1 MSKGTTIGA
10 DVIQLRRDV
19 RAQLQR
25 RVLEAIELVLDE
37 ELTAA
42 VGSSRYERSPV
53 RKGYRNGV
61 EERRITTA
69 MGTQSVR
76 VPRARVIAEDGQS
89 HEFRSEILPRYARRT
104 REVDDAILGVYL
116 AGGNSRRIRTALKP
130 LLGSENLSKSAVS
143 RIVSR
148 LKEHFAAWRERDLT
162 DEVYAILYLDGFHL
176 KIRLARRVVSVP
188 VLAVLGVAEDGSK
201 RLVVL
206 QIAISEASGHW
217 SSLIADL
224 QKRGLRAP
232 CLVVAD
238 GHAGLRKAIDAW
250 PGIKIQRCTYHKW
263 TNLVEN
269 CPAHARREMHRDYRR
284 IVNAKDGMAARK
296 AREAFLSKWSELCP
310 AAARSLEEAGE
321 QLLTFY
327 EFPKSMWRSLRTT
340 NPLENLNRE
349 FRRRTKTQSSF
360 STEDAAITLLYGL
373 VAFGQI
379 RMHKIDGHRE
389 VKALIAQTKTQA
401 A

>member
-1 MSKGTTIGA
+1 MSKGITSGA
-10 DVIQLRRDV
+10 DVVQLRRDI
-19 RAQLQR
+19 RTQLQR
-25 RVLEAIELVLDE
+25 RVLEAIELVLEE

-42 VGSSRYERSPV
+42 LGSSRYERSPV
-53 RKGYRNGV
+53 RQGYRNGV
-61 EERRITTA
+61 EGRRITTA

-76 VPRARVIAEDGQS
+76 VPRARVVAKDGQT

-104 REVDDAILGVYL
+104 RDVDDAILGVYL

-130 LLGSENLSKSAVS
+130 LLGSENLSKIAVS

-148 LKEHFAAWRERDLT
+148 LKEHFATWRERDLT

-176 KIRLARRVVSVP
+176 KVRMARRVVSVP

-201 RLVVL
+201 RLVAL
-206 QIAISEASGHW
+206 QIAISEGSGHW
-217 SSLIADL
+217 SSLITDL

-232 CLVVAD
+232 CLVVSD
-238 GHAGLRKAIDAW
+238 GHAGLRKAINAW
-250 PGIKIQRCTYHKW
+250 PGIKIQRCTHHKW
-263 TNLVEN
+263 TNLAEN

-321 QLLTFY
+321 ELLTYY
-327 EFPKSMWRSLRTT
+327 EFPKAMWRTLRTT
-340 NPLENLNRE
+340 NSLENLNRE
-349 FRRRTKTQSSF
+349 FRRRTKTQASF
-360 STEDAAITLLYGL
+360 SSEDAAVTLLYGL
-373 VAFGQI
+373 IAFGQI
-379 RMHKIDGHRE
+379 RLRKVDGHHA
-389 VKALIAQTKTQA
+389 VAGLLADA
-401 A
+401 AGAAA